1 MKDAYFN
8 AAILKKDS
16 LLITITVY
24 FFCLVQAFE
33 YLKSGAAYMEKL
45 SLLFFAVMVLFFL
58 VLIYALSSLWF
69 YSLATSLLL
78 FCFYVLIVLMTNG
91 ADYFFIVCICIILIG
106 YTCHEVGA
114 TLWYIIISNVII
126 GALVFSDVPIM
137 EDTFSIIL
145 ISWGVSFTV
154 SCFLLYMT
162 YRVSRSKQIVESSY
176 YYAQTILERA
186 STCFALIDGMH
197 RALYISKAMAQ
208 TFRIACPHLMEGRP
222 ITDTL
227 DSAEL
232 RSMLLI
238 VMRENKSYEGTW
250 EIVVDQQ
257 KRYYQILYQKPYKK
271 IQGDFLCLNDVTDIM
286 MAKIEAEQNAKTK
299 SIFLANTSHEI
310 RTPMNAILGMVELI
324 LRKNITPDVYE
335 DAIAIKQSGEN
346 LLAIINDILDFSKM
360 ESGKFEIT
368 PTKYLFA
375 SLIHDVINIIR
386 VKLTDKPIMFIV
398 NVDNRLPKALYGDIS
413 RVRQVLLNLLSN
425 AIKFTVEG
433 YISLFISGEQVK
445 GGDNRI
451 MLYFQISDTGVGIK
465 KEELPKLFGNFIQ
478 LSARPVNVEGTGL
491 GLAISRSLCK
501 LMGGDI
507 TVHSEFGAGSA
518 FIASVIQEVTDDTAF
533 AVVDDPHHKSVLVY
547 DNRSVYAESISRTV
561 HDLGVKCDI
570 ALNEEEFVL
579 AVRRRR
585 YKFVFVNANF
595 YSAARV
601 VLAQFDQNATIGI
614 LIEQHE
620 TTIPADCVTITTP
633 AYAISVAN
641 VLNGNTEKLESI
653 ENTML
658 KIRFSAP
665 SARALIVDDVPTNL
679 KVATGLMLPYKL
691 KIDTATS
698 GMAALKLIDENEYD
712 IIFMDHMMPI
722 MDGIETLH
730 KIREKGGRYRNLPVI
745 VLTANAVVGMKEM
758 FMDEGFDDYISKPI
772 DTSKLDAILLKWIP
786 KEKHQKSQAFHVNK
800 IKSVASLTIEGV
812 DVREGI
818 KMAND
823 SVESYFDILMVYIKD
838 SKERYGT
845 LCSFLQTI
853 EISYPDPHILSI
865 FTTQVHALKGASASI
880 GAKKLSEEALKLEM
894 AGKAAAVEFIKQNLG
909 LFCSNLAVIIERIE
923 RVLPKQENSEDD
935 VQEKEVDAEDR
946 LDFINLKTAL
956 EDEDIQNID
965 ANFEALNKKQFSAK
979 VKQRLSEIG
988 DLILVSDFKEAVN
1001 MLEELFRE
1009 I

>member
-1 MKDAYFN
+1 MKDVYFN
-8 AAILKKDS
+8 ADILKKDS
-16 LLITITVY
+16 LVITITVY

-33 YLKSGAAYMEKL
+33 YLKSGAAYMEKFT
-45 SLLFFAVMVLFFL
+45 LLFFAVMVFLFL

-69 YSLATSLLL
+69 YSLATSLFL
-78 FCFYVLIVLMTNG
+78 FCFYVLIVLTTNG
-91 ADYFFIVCICIILIG
+91 ADYFFIVCICIIWIG

-114 TLWYIIISNVII
+114 TLWYIVISNVII
-126 GALVFSDVPIM
+126 GALIFSGAPIM
-137 EDTFSIIL
+137 EETFSIIL
-145 ISWGVSFTV
+145 ISWGVSLVV

-162 YRVSRSKQIVESSY
+162 DRVSRNKQAAENSHY
-176 YYAQTILERA
+176 YSQTILERA
-186 STCFALIDGMH
+186 PNCFALIDELH
-197 RALYISKAMAQ
+197 RVLYISKPMAQ
-208 TFRIACPHLMEGRP
+208 TFHIACPQLMKGRP

-227 DSAEL
+227 NNVEL
-232 RSMLLI
+232 RSMLI
-238 VMRENKSYEGTW
+238 VVMRENKSYEDTW
-250 EIVVDQQ
+250 EINVNQQ
-257 KRYYQILYQKPYKK
+257 KRYYLVLYQQSSKNM
-271 IQGDFLCLNDVTDIM
+271 QGNFLCLNDVTGIM
-286 MAKIEAEQNAKTK
+286 MAKLEAEQNAKTK
-299 SIFLANTSHEI
+299 SVFLANTSHEI

-335 DAIAIKQSGEN
+335 DAIAIKQSSEN

-368 PTKYLFA
+368 PTEYLFA
-375 SLIHDVINIIR
+375 SLIHDVINIIK
-386 VKLTDKPIMFIV
+386 VKLVDKPIMFIV
-398 NVDNRLPKALYGDIS
+398 NVDNRLPKALFGDIS

-433 YISLFISGEQVK
+433 YISLFISGERVK

-451 MLYFQISDTGVGIK
+451 MMYFQVSDTGIGIK
-465 KEELPKLFGNFIQ
+465 KEELPKLFGDFIQ

-507 TVHSEFGAGSA
+507 TVDSEYGVGST

-547 DNRSVYAESISRTV
+547 DNRNVYAESISRTV

-570 ALNEEEFVL
+570 ALNEEEFIL
-579 AVRRRR
+579 AVQRRR
-585 YKFVFVNANF
+585 YTFVFINANF

-614 LIEQHE
+614 LTEQHE
-620 TTIPADCVTITTP
+620 TTIPMDCVTITTP

-641 VLNGNTEKLESI
+641 VLNGNTEKFDFAEH
-653 ENTML
+653 TAL
-658 KIRFSAP
+658 KIHFSAP

-698 GMAALKLIDENEYD
+698 GMEALKLIDENEYD

-722 MDGIETLH
+722 MDGIEALR
-730 KIREKGGRYRNLPVI
+730 KIREKGEKYRDLPVV
-745 VLTANAVVGMKEM
+745 VLTANAVVGMREM
-758 FMDEGFDDYISKPI
+758 FMNEGFDDYLSKPI
-772 DTSKLDAILLKWIP
+772 DTSRLDAILLKWIP
-786 KEKHQKSQAFHVNK
+786 KDKHQKPQAFHAHK
-800 IKSVASLTIEGV
+800 TKSNANLVIEGV
-812 DVREGI
+812 DVKDGI
-818 KMAND
+818 KMANGT
-823 SVESYFDILMVYIKD
+823 VESYLDILSVYIKD
-838 SKERYGT
+838 SKERYDT

-853 EISYPDPHILSI
+853 AIRSPDPHILSI

-894 AGKAAAVEFIKQNLG
+894 AGRAAAVEFIRQNLG

-923 RVLPKQENSEDD
+923 RVLPKQKNSEDEA
-935 VQEKEVDAEDR
+935 QNRNIDAEDR
-946 LDFINLKTAL
+946 RNFLNLKTAL
-956 EDEDIQNID
+956 ENEDIQNID
-965 ANFEALNKKQFSAK
+965 ARFETLNKKQFSAK
-979 VKQRLSEIG
+979 VKQQLSEIG
-988 DLILVSDFKEAVN
+988 DLILVSDFKEAIN
-1001 MLEELFRE
+1001 MLEKLFRE